1 MQRAEVRRPFPHRQT
16 KGPPQSFRDRRTLGR
31 MPRRTRKPKPSV
43 YQLHITLNEVEAPV
57 WRRVLVPS
65 DLKLDQLHL
74 VLNEAMGWT
83 NSHLHQFVFG
93 KRTFA
98 DPDFDEGDDCEDER
112 GVSLDGLVG
121 VGDRFVY
128 EYDFGD
134 DWVHEVKVE
143 KKLPFDERFVYPV
156 VIGGAR
162 ACPPEDCGGPPGYER
177 LLEALLNDDDD
188 ELVTW
193 VGGFFDPDGFDVN
206 RTNQALRGES

>member
-1 MQRAEVRRPFPHRQT
+1 
-16 KGPPQSFRDRRTLGR
+16 
-31 MPRRTRKPKPSV
+31 MPKRTRKPKPSV
-43 YQLHITLNEVEAPV
+43 FQLHITLKEVEAPV

-65 DLKLDQLHL
+65 DMRLDELHL

-98 DPDFDEGDDCEDER
+98 DPDFDEGSDFEDER
-112 GVSLDGLVG
+112 GVSLDELAG

-134 DWVHEVKVE
+134 DWMHEVKVE
-143 KKLPFDERFVYPV
+143 KKLPFDVRFIYPV

-162 ACPPEDCGGPPGYER
+162 ACPPEDCGGALGYER

-188 ELVTW
+188 ELVAW
-193 VGGFFDPDGFDVN
+193 IGGFFDPDGFDVN
-206 RTNQALRGES
+206 RTNQALRDGP